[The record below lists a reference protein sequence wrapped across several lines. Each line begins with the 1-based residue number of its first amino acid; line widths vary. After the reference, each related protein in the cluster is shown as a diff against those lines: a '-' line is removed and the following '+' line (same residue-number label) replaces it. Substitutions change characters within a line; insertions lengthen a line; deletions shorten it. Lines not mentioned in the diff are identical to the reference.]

1 MRVQEKHVRGAPSAS
16 IACVSDWPFGVF
28 LPSEAAL
35 GERAPCHRSGSGRP
49 VSDARP
55 ALESDGGRWA
65 ATPFSGSAEGA
76 ARGSPGLWRGAGC
89 PRAGLDPAL
98 WRGGFSLGGKGDSRP
113 VACPGATHLH
123 GLQRA
128 ARHNATMAAPH
139 STAKSM
145 GTVTAGGENEAGVTL
160 TAVRAADA
168 SPRTRQALPALPGPL
183 GASR

>member
-1 MRVQEKHVRGAPSAS
+1 MVHPPHRLRVYRTGRLACSCLLRRPLANVPHATGQARAAPSLTRGLLWK
-16 IACVSDWPFGVF
+16 VTG
-28 LPSEAAL
+28 AA
-35 GERAPCHRSGSGRP
+35 GPRR
-49 VSDARP
+49 
-55 ALESDGGRWA
+55 
-65 ATPFSGSAEGA
+65 PFSGSAEGA